1 MPDTPVSIAVIDQ
14 MPERAELIR
23 AGLGVAGYENV
34 TIISD
39 TIDLLARIAVL
50 NPSVIIVDLENPKRD
65 TVEQMFRV
73 SREVQRP
80 VVMFVDHSDP
90 DMTQAA
96 MDAGVSAYV
105 VDGMQPD
112 RIRPIVDLAIARF
125 NRFHEL
131 ETRVEALSTELEH
144 RKTIEKAKGILM
156 EQRGLSEKD
165 AYALMRRA
173 SMDQKRPIVEIADS
187 ILVAS
192 RVGL

>member
-1 MPDTPVSIAVIDQ
+1 
-14 MPERAELIR
+14 
-23 AGLGVAGYENV
+23 
-34 TIISD
+34 
-39 TIDLLARIAVL
+39 
-50 NPSVIIVDLENPKRD
+50 
-65 TVEQMFRV
+65 
-73 SREVQRP
+73 
-80 VVMFVDHSDP
+80 
-90 DMTQAA
+90 
-96 MDAGVSAYV
+96 V

>member
-1 MPDTPVSIAVIDQ
+1 MPDTPISVAVIDQ
-14 MPERAELIR
+14 VPERAALIC
-23 AGLGVAGYENV
+23 AGLTAEGYANV
-34 TIISD
+34 TVVSD
-39 TIDLLARIAVL
+39 TVDLLARIAVL
-50 NPSVIIVDLENPKRD
+50 NPSVIIVDLENPRRD

-80 VVMFVDHSDP
+80 VVMFVDQSDP
-90 DMTQAA
+90 DMARAA

-131 ETRVEALSTELEH
+131 ETRVEALSTELEQ
-144 RKTIEKAKGILM
+144 RKVIEKAKGLLM

-187 ILVAS
+187 ILVAAS
-192 RVGL
+192 IGL

>member
-23 AGLGVAGYENV
+23 AGLGAAGYENV

-80 VVMFVDHSDP
+80 VVMFVDQSEP

-96 MDAGVSAYV
+96 MEAGVSAYV